1 MSDNS
6 FTSMARS
13 DFGRLRTRETITRIV
28 SLLRAQRNE
37 MLSLGDVRSLLRP
50 DSETYRGM
58 QTIALARIVGS
69 EGRYRDFNRA
79 FLPKH
84 DKLMRRWVSVDV
96 AHYKDVQLP
105 PIKVFEIGGSYFVR
119 DGNHR
124 VSVAK
129 AQGAEFIDAEV
140 ISLSTEIPVTPGMT
154 LDGLKQAVIAF
165 EKARFLEATGLER
178 LRPDARI
185 DFTEVGRYDELLGHI
200 REHKWYINQ
209 RRSTEIP
216 FEEAAAS
223 WYDTVYFPIVRIIR
237 DSRLLARFP
246 RSTEA
251 DLYVY
256 VGRHWGELGKRYGP
270 LFTLEEAAEDFVLF
284 RRDRFAR
291 KIRKLG
297 AAVAGMFGR
306 GRGPRGS
313 AGSGAGRNAG
323 SASQRGQAGQSGQ
336 AGRSGRGQAPLV

>member
-1 MSDNS
+1 MSDS
-6 FTSMARS
+6 GFASMARS
-13 DFGRLRTRETITRIV
+13 DFGRMRNRETITRIL
-28 SLLRAQRNE
+28 SLLKAQRDE

-50 DSETYRGM
+50 ESETYRGM
-58 QTIALARIVGS
+58 QTIPLARIAGS

-79 FLPKH
+79 FLPRH
-84 DKLMRRWVSVDV
+84 DKLMRRWISVDV
-96 AHYKDVQLP
+96 AHYKDVHLP

-140 ISLSTEIPVTPGMT
+140 ISLATEIAVTPGMT
-154 LDGLKQAVIAF
+154 LEALKRAVIAF
-165 EKARFLEATGLER
+165 EKARFEDATGLQR
-178 LRPDARI
+178 QRPDGRI
-185 DFTEVGRYDELLGHI
+185 QLTEVGRYDELLGHI

-209 RRSTEIP
+209 RRPTEIP

-223 WYDTVYFPIVRIIR
+223 WYDTVYFPIIRIIR
-237 DSRLLARFP
+237 ESRLLARFP

-270 LFTLEEAAEDFVLF
+270 LFTLEEAAEDFVLA
-284 RRDRFAR
+284 RRDRVAR
-291 KIRKLG
+291 KVRKLG
-297 AAVAGMFGR
+297 ETLSRLFRRQKTPGGEER
-306 GRGPRGS
+306 
-313 AGSGAGRNAG
+313 
-323 SASQRGQAGQSGQ
+323 
-336 AGRSGRGQAPLV
+336 RSRQAPRV

>member
-1 MSDNS
+1 MSDSS
-6 FTSMARS
+6 FTNMARS
-13 DFGRLRTRETITRIV
+13 DFGRLRTRETITRILSILKV
-28 SLLRAQRNE
+28 QRDE

-58 QTIALARIVGS
+58 RTIPLAKIVGS
-69 EGRYRDFNRA
+69 EGRYKDFNRA
-79 FLPKH
+79 FLPRH
-84 DKLMRRWVSVDV
+84 DKLMRRWISVDV

-140 ISLSTEIPVTPGMT
+140 ISLATEITVSPGMT
-154 LDGLKQAVIAF
+154 WEDLKQAVIDF

-178 LRPDARI
+178 QRPGCAI
-185 DFTEVGRYDELLGHI
+185 ELTEVGRYDELLGHI

-209 RRSTEIP
+209 AKSTEIP

-223 WYDTVYFPIVRIIR
+223 WYDSVYFPIVQIIR
-237 DSRLLARFP
+237 ETRLLAQFP

-256 VGRHWGELGKRYGP
+256 VGRHWGELGRRYGP
-270 LFTLEEAAEDFVLF
+270 LFTLEEAAEDFILASRV
-284 RRDRFAR
+284 RFAR
-291 KIRKLG
+291 RARRWR
-297 AAVAGMFGR
+297 AAFARLFGKGKRSER
-306 GRGPRGS
+306 GRSDP
-313 AGSGAGRNAG
+313 A
-323 SASQRGQAGQSGQ
+323 QR
-336 AGRSGRGQAPLV
+336 QAPRV